1 MLLSQL
7 TYFEALARE
16 RHFGRAAAACF
27 VTTSTL
33 SEAVRKLEKELGVQL
48 VDRGRTS
55 FHGLTPDGEIVLAYA
70 RRMLAD
76 ERHLGEDLAAAHGS
90 LAATLRFGTI
100 PSGTGWAADILARLA
115 AANPGV
121 TVDLVTGL
129 RSEEIA
135 ERIRSHDLDAGIIHP
150 RAGRADAHG
159 AGRAGLHLA
168 RLGTTRFVLAGRP
181 GVLDRIDA
189 TATVGGVDDDRTG
202 IAGKAGKAI
211 EAGKAI
217 KAVKAGQKA
226 VTGEDLAGL
235 PLALLAP
242 GMRAREE
249 FDHAMAAAG
258 VTVTPSA
265 VADSAEALL
274 ALAGTGQWAVIVP
287 EASVTA
293 PRAGSVADLEVR
305 RLQDPTVA
313 MEVALVRLDVDPV
326 PALAAAV
333 DRAAR

>member
-202 IAGKAGKAI
+202 TAGKAGKA
-211 EAGKAI
+211 G
-217 KAVKAGQKA
+217 KAGQKA

>member
-150 RAGRADAHG
+150 RAGRADSHG

-189 TATVGGVDDDRTG
+189 SGTDAGVDNEGRTG
-202 IAGKAGKAI
+202 IAGKTGKSA
-211 EAGKAI
+211 
-217 KAVKAGQKA
+217 KAGQQP

-305 RLQDPTVA
+305 PLQDPAVA

>member
-150 RAGRADAHG
+150 RAGRADSHG

-181 GVLDRIDA
+181 GVLDRIGA
-189 TATVGGVDDDRTG
+189 TGKG
-202 IAGKAGKAI
+202 GKAGKA
-211 EAGKAI
+211 
-217 KAVKAGQKA
+217 GQQP

-258 VTVTPSA
+258 VVIAPSA

-305 RLQDPTVA
+305 PLQDPAVA